1 MNTVLITSAQLISP
15 NHSLNG
21 QQVDILIKDGVIADI
36 SNKINA
42 SDDAITVIDAKGA
55 VVSPGFF
62 DLNVNI
68 GEPGYETKEDIST
81 GTAAAAA
88 GGFTG
93 IAVHPN
99 TNPSIQSRTEVSLV
113 VNAAKGNLVDVYPV
127 GAISKKR
134 EGNELA
140 ELYDMKIN
148 GAIAFSDGNRSVQQA
163 GVMGRALLYAKGFD
177 GLIISFAQDES
188 VASGNQMNEGVM
200 STYLGMKGI
209 PNLAES
215 LMVSRD
221 LYLAEYNEAPIHF
234 TAIST
239 AESVELI
246 KAAKNKG
253 LKVTCDVAAHNLVY
267 TDDEVVSFDSN
278 YKVSPPL
285 RTKADV
291 EALLQ
296 GLKEGVI
303 DAVVSQHTPQEIEFK
318 NVEFHIAKNGIT
330 GLQTA
335 LPLAVKAGLTAE
347 QIVEK
352 FAVGPRKVVNL
363 SVPALTVG
371 EQANLVVFDVQ
382 EKWTFDA
389 TTNKSKCANNPL
401 FGQEVVGKVKL
412 VVNNNQLIVNK

>member
-1 MNTVLITSAQLISP
+1 MSTFLITSAKLVLPGHIFNQ
-15 NHSLNG
+15 

-36 SNKINA
+36 NKSIKVENNVK
-42 SDDAITVIDAKGA
+42 VIDASGA
-55 VVSPGFF
+55 CVAPGFF

-68 GEPGYETKEDIST
+68 GEPGYETKEDIVT

-99 TNPSIQSRTEVSLV
+99 TNPPIHSRAEVALV
-113 VNAAKGNLVDVYPV
+113 VNAAKGNAVDVHPI

-140 ELYDMKIN
+140 ELYDMKVT

-163 GVMGRALLYAKGFD
+163 GLMGRALLYSKGFG

-188 VASGNQMNEGVM
+188 VAGGNQMNEGVM
-200 STYLGMKGI
+200 STYLGMKGV

-221 LYLAEYNEAPIHF
+221 LYLAEYNDAPIHF
-234 TAIST
+234 TTIST

-246 KAAKNKG
+246 KKAKAKG
-253 LKVTCDVAAHNLVY
+253 LKVTCDVAAHNLVF
-267 TDDEVVSFDSN
+267 TDEDVVGFDSN

-285 RTKADV
+285 RAKKDV
-291 EALLQ
+291 KALLK
-296 GLKEGVI
+296 GLKDGII
-303 DAVVSQHTPQEIEFK
+303 DAVVSQHTPQEVEFK

-335 LPLAVKAGLTAE
+335 FPLLLKAGLDEE

-352 FAVGPRKVVNL
+352 MALNPRKIVGL
-363 SVPALTVG
+363 EVPKLEKG
-371 EQANLVVFDVQ
+371 EKANLVVFDTK
-382 EKWTFDA
+382 EKWVFDE
-389 TTNKSKCANNPL
+389 TTNKSKSKNNPL
-401 FGQEVVGKVKL
+401 FGTELVGKVKL
-412 VVNNNQLIVNK
+412 IVNNNQLIENN

>member
-1 MNTVLITSAQLISP
+1 MSTFLITSAKLVLPGHIFNQ
-15 NHSLNG
+15 

-36 SNKINA
+36 NKSIKVENNVK
-42 SDDAITVIDAKGA
+42 VIDASGA
-55 VVSPGFF
+55 CVAPGFF

-68 GEPGYETKEDIST
+68 GEPGYETKEDIVT

-99 TNPSIQSRTEVSLV
+99 TNPPIHSRAEVALV
-113 VNAAKGNLVDVYPV
+113 VNAAKGNAVDVYPI

-140 ELYDMKIN
+140 ELYDMKVT

-163 GVMGRALLYAKGFD
+163 GLMGRALLYSKGFG

-188 VASGNQMNEGVM
+188 VAGGNQMNEGVM

-221 LYLAEYNEAPIHF
+221 LYLAEYNDAPIHF
-234 TAIST
+234 TTIST

-246 KAAKNKG
+246 KKAKAKG
-253 LKVTCDVAAHNLVY
+253 LKVTCDVAAHNLVF
-267 TDDEVVSFDSN
+267 TDEDVVGFDSN

-285 RTKADV
+285 RAKKDV
-291 EALLQ
+291 KALLK
-296 GLKEGVI
+296 GLKDGVI
-303 DAVVSQHTPQEIEFK
+303 DAVVSQHTPQEVEFK

-335 LPLAVKAGLTAE
+335 FPLLLKAGHDEE

-352 FAVGPRKVVNL
+352 MALNPRKIVGL
-363 SVPALTVG
+363 EVPKLEKG
-371 EQANLVVFDVQ
+371 EKANLVVFDTK
-382 EKWTFDA
+382 EKWVFDE
-389 TTNKSKCANNPL
+389 TTNKSKSKNNPL
-401 FGQEVVGKVKL
+401 FGTELVGKVKL
-412 VVNNNQLIVNK
+412 IVNNNQLIENN

>member
-1 MNTVLITSAQLISP
+1 MSTFLITSAKLVLPGHIFNQ
-15 NHSLNG
+15 

-36 SNKINA
+36 NKGIKVENNVK
-42 SDDAITVIDAKGA
+42 VIDASGA
-55 VVSPGFF
+55 CVAPGFF

-68 GEPGYETKEDIST
+68 GEPGYETKEDIVT

-99 TNPSIQSRTEVSLV
+99 TNPPIHSRAEVALV
-113 VNAAKGNLVDVYPV
+113 VNAAKGNAVDVYPI

-140 ELYDMKIN
+140 ELYDMKVT

-163 GVMGRALLYAKGFD
+163 GLMGRALLYSKGFG

-188 VASGNQMNEGVM
+188 VAGGNQMNEGVM

-221 LYLAEYNEAPIHF
+221 LYLAEYNDAPIHF
-234 TAIST
+234 TTIST

-246 KAAKNKG
+246 KKAKAKG
-253 LKVTCDVAAHNLVY
+253 LKVTCDVAAHNLVF
-267 TDDEVVSFDSN
+267 TDEDVVGFDSN

-285 RTKADV
+285 RAKKDV
-291 EALLQ
+291 KALLK
-296 GLKEGVI
+296 GLKDGVI
-303 DAVVSQHTPQEIEFK
+303 DAVVSQHTPQEVEFK

-335 LPLAVKAGLTAE
+335 FPLLLKAGLDEE

-352 FAVGPRKVVNL
+352 MALNPRKIVGL
-363 SVPALTVG
+363 EVPKLEKG
-371 EQANLVVFDVQ
+371 EKANLVVFDTK
-382 EKWTFDA
+382 EKWVFDE
-389 TTNKSKCANNPL
+389 TTNKSKSKNNPL
-401 FGQEVVGKVKL
+401 FGTELVGKVKL
-412 VVNNNQLIVNK
+412 IVNNNQLIENN

>member
-1 MNTVLITSAQLISP
+1 MSTFLITSAKLISTG
-15 NHSLNG
+15 NSFNG

-36 SNKINA
+36 ANKLTV
-42 SDDAITVIDAKGA
+42 SDKNIQTIDAAGA
-55 VVSPGFF
+55 AVSAGFF

-88 GGFTG
+88 GGFTA

-99 TNPSIQSRTEVSLV
+99 TNPAIQSRTEVSLL
-113 VNAAKGNLVDVYPV
+113 VNVAKGNLVDVYPV

-140 ELYDMKIN
+140 ELYDMKTN
-148 GAIAFSDGNRSVQQA
+148 GAIAFCDGNRSVQQA
-163 GVMGRALLYAKGFD
+163 GLMGRALLYSKGFD

-188 VASGNQMNEGVM
+188 IAGGNQMNEGVM

-234 TAIST
+234 TTIST

-246 KAAKNKG
+246 KKAKAKG
-253 LKVTCDVAAHNLVY
+253 LKVTCDVAAHNLVF
-267 TDDEVVSFDSN
+267 TDDDVAGFDSN

-285 RTKADV
+285 RTKKDV
-291 EALLQ
+291 KALLK
-296 GLKEGVI
+296 GLKDGVI

-318 NVEFHIAKNGIT
+318 AVEFHIAKNGIT
-330 GLQTA
+330 GLQTILPLLIKAGLSDEEIVDKLVVGSRKVVGLA
-335 LPLAVKAGLTAE
+335 LPL
-347 QIVEK
+347 IEK
-352 FAVGPRKVVNL
+352 GAK
-363 SVPALTVG
+363 
-371 EQANLVVFDVQ
+371 ANLVVFDSSV
-382 EKWTFDA
+382 KWTFDEQS
-389 TTNKSKCANNPL
+389 NKSKGKNNPL
-401 FGQEVVGKVKL
+401 FGSELVGKVRL
-412 VVNNNQLIVNK
+412 VVNNNQLILNK